1 MHQRCD
7 DTVRVVRS
15 RNTYADR
22 DKCIVRSPALFNQ
35 ATHFI
40 MSVTA
45 WLLFLPACFAI
56 NMAPGPNNLL
66 SINVAA
72 RYGFATAFI
81 AGAGRLVS
89 FALMLLLAATGLAV
103 VLHASEVFFLAIKL
117 AGAAYLLWLAIQLW
131 RSDAAPLGAM
141 REESASLARIA
152 RQECLV
158 AAGNPKAIL
167 VFTAFLPQFVDIA
180 KPILP
185 QFAVL
190 GASFLVLEWLAI
202 ALYAYAGMHLGR
214 WLTRADVRRWFNRVC
229 GGFLGAIGISFL
241 LVRRTQS

>member
-1 MHQRCD
+1 
-7 DTVRVVRS
+7 
-15 RNTYADR
+15 
-22 DKCIVRSPALFNQ
+22 
-35 ATHFI
+35 
-40 MSVTA
+40 MSFTA
-45 WLLFLPACFAI
+45 WLFFLPACFAI

-72 RYGFATAFI
+72 RHGFTIAFV
-81 AGAGRLVS
+81 AGMGRLVA
-89 FALMLLLAATGLAV
+89 FALMLVLAATGLAV

-117 AGAAYLLWLAIQLW
+117 AGAAYLIWLATQLW
-131 RSDAAPLGAM
+131 RSDAAPLDAQ
-141 REESASLARIA
+141 REHEDASLLRIA

-180 KPILP
+180 KPMLP

-202 ALYAYAGMHLGR
+202 ALYSGAGMYLGK
-214 WLTRADVRRWFNRVC
+214 WLTRAGVRRWLNRCC
-229 GGFLGAIGISFL
+229 GIFLGVIGLSFL
-241 LVRRTQS
+241 LVRRAQS